1 MLEKVEKM
9 YEEVVKSLKNS
20 MSLDNLEELR
30 VKYLSRKGEILQLF
44 SLMKEADVSIKKE
57 LGQKLNE
64 LKDTAFN
71 LLNERKEELSLSNE
85 KTIDLTL
92 PARKPVA
99 GKVHPIQRV
108 LEDLKVIFGK
118 MGFTIAS
125 GPEIE
130 TEYYIFD
137 ALNMPEW
144 HPARKVTDSIYVSTK
159 DQILLRTETSSV
171 QVRTMEKGQP
181 PFRIVAP
188 GRVYRNEKENAT
200 HTAMFTQCEG
210 LYVDKNVSFNDLK
223 GTLLEFFRALYG
235 ENTHV
240 RFRPHFFPFT
250 EPSAEVDVTCFKCGG
265 KGCSLCKHSGWIE
278 LGGCGMVNP
287 KVLEGVGIDSEV
299 YTGFAF
305 GLGIERVTM
314 LRYGISDIRDLY
326 ENDLRFLEQF

>member
-210 LYVDKNVSFNDLK
+210 LYVDKNVSFSDLK